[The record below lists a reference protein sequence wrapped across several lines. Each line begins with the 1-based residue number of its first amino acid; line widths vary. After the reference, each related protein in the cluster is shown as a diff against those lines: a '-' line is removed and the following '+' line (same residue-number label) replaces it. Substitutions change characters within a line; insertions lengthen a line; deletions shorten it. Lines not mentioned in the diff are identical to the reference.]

1 MDAIKNININS
12 KPLKTIGFFSTL
24 SDEAKKLMADGKTKY
39 NLSNFTFASKIYNKN
54 LMLQEVKDNKQ
65 ELKLNKLNNNYNP
78 QNPEKIKEKD
88 GTLKLAR
95 KLFFIREENIRVIE
109 KGIFPYID
117 VFKVRKRI
125 R

>member
-1 MDAIKNININS
+1 MANFKQIDDWRDTAQLICT
-12 KPLKTIGFFSTL
+12 KT
-24 SDEAKKLMADGKTKY
+24 DGKTKC

-54 LMLQEVKDNKQ
+54 LTLHEVKDNKQ
-65 ELKLNKLNNNYNP
+65 ELKLNKLNNKYNP
-78 QNPEKIKEKD
+78 ENPEKIKEKD
-88 GTLKLAR
+88 DTLKPPR
-95 KLFFIREENIRVIE
+95 KFLIREKIIRAFE